1 MAGCGCG
8 ALLGAAFVAAMIFA
22 VLEDPDFFRREF
34 ATETAFTPERA
45 KAARDS
51 LSSLDMGAVARAPAR
66 DGYTLPPRGRANGAA
81 TAVLVWTDSAF
92 VHGIIAFGD
101 TFPDG
106 DRARRRWVAAA
117 AWDVVDS
124 LRAAALNRW
133 DLDAALPGEEDRAL
147 WPTGVLPTTRA
158 VLARAR
164 LAEVRGEAAEADTL
178 VRAVVTVGRHLQ
190 RDYRLSHVLLG
201 ARIEWEAFHVLA
213 GVEAQGGRRVAT
225 PATVAAL
232 ARAEV
237 AARAAERAYR
247 LITVAGAL
255 ADNCPD
261 LLGVAR
267 DRAVPLPLR
276 HAAVWAI
283 GYGWALAP
291 GEQTSVDSRRGH
303 ALADLAEGDVP
314 PQLRRAVAL
323 GRQAVELS
331 LFRRFD
337 LMTRV
342 QAARA
347 AWRLAG

>member
-8 ALLGAAFVAAMIFA
+8 ALLGAAFIAAMIFA
-22 VLEDPDFFRREF
+22 FLEDPDVFRREF
-34 ATETAFTPERA
+34 ATETAFTPARA
-45 KAARDS
+45 EAARDS
-51 LSSLDMGAVARAPAR
+51 LSSLDMGVVVRTPPR
-66 DGYTLPPRGRANGAA
+66 DGYTLPPRGRANGAV

-117 AWDVVDS
+117 EWDAVDS
-124 LRAAALNRW
+124 LRAAALRRW
-133 DLDAALPGEEDRAL
+133 DLDSALPADENRVL
-147 WPTGVLPTTRA
+147 WPTRVLPGTRA

-178 VRAVVTVGRHLQ
+178 VRAVVTIGRHLQ

-213 GVEAQGGRRVAT
+213 GIETQGGRRVAT
-225 PATVAAL
+225 RGTVAAL
-232 ARAEV
+232 GRAE
-237 AARAAERAYR
+237 AIARDTERAYR

-255 ADNCPD
+255 ADNCAE
-261 LLGVAR
+261 LLAVAR

-291 GEQTSVDSRRGH
+291 GEQTQVDGRRGR
-303 ALADLAEGDVP
+303 ALADLAVGDVP
-314 PQLRRAVAL
+314 PQLRRAVAA
-323 GRQAVELS
+323 GREAVELS
-331 LFRRFD
+331 LFRRFE
-337 LMTRV
+337 LITRV